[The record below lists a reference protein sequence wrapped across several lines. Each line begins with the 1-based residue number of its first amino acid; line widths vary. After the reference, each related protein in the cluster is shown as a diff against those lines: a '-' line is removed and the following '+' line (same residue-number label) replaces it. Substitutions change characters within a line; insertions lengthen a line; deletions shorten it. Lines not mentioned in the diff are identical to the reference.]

1 MFGNALWVS
10 VCGFRS
16 WLMWLCLVGIDSWV
30 VCADLVWRLLL
41 WMGLGIVVLFW
52 VFWGADGLG

>member
-16 WLMWLCLVGIDSWV
+16 WLMWLGLVGIDSWV

-41 WMGLGIVVLFW
+41 WMGSGDCGVVLGFL
-52 VFWGADGLG
+52 GADGLG